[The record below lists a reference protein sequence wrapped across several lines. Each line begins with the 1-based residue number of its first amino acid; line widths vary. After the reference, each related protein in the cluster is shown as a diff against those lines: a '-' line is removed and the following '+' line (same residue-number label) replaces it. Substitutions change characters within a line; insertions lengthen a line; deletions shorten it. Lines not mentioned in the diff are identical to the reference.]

1 LDIKNPLDLT
11 SFGNNFVSTK
21 DFFDWMYLMTGI
33 SAEELE
39 VNPMFLDPS
48 YPSSPIWHF
57 IRNNPTTLQKIAKG
71 RVYDGIK
78 FYEFNPNEEN
88 NPDKKAYETLAYII
102 FDPHQAKLADPSR
115 GEILLASLKS
125 FMLKRG
131 GKIWN

>member
-1 LDIKNPLDLT
+1 
-11 SFGNNFVSTK
+11 
-21 DFFDWMYLMTGI
+21 MTGM

-39 VNPMFLDPS
+39 VNPLFLDPNLQ
-48 YPSSPIWHF
+48 PNPIWVY
-57 IRNNPTTLQKIAKG
+57 IRNNSTMLQKIAQG

-88 NPDKKAYETLAYII
+88 NPDKNAYETLAYII

-131 GKIWN
+131 GKI